1 MPTAVSWDASML
13 VRTVTA
19 SNWGGLGRPSRAAR
33 AAASMAGPPAEWMV
47 IMRTPREAA
56 ERTAPATVLGMS

>member
-1 MPTAVSWDASML
+1 MLASSCASML

-19 SNWGGLGRPSRAAR
+19 RRRGEPGVEAAM
-33 AAASMAGPPAEWMV
+33 AAADIMAAPPEAWMV
-47 IMRTPREAA
+47 RREAPACVA